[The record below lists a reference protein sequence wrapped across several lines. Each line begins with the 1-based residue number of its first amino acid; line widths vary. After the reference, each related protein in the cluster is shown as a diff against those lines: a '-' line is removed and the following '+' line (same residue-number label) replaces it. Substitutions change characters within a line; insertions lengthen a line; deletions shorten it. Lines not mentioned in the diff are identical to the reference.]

1 MIEISEENLILLCK
15 ELDLP
20 NIFDP
25 HNEYNYWVV
34 KERKERFEEVIKKQ
48 ITLKDIL
55 PKLKQEIIN
64 NNLLLFLDKEGLK
77 KKVKPKG
84 LFENKNVF
92 NTEILKSKILDSRN
106 GWVGYGNDETCFMID
121 DHEMYCYRHNR
132 CRLIDCGGTK
142 RVSFYNNIQIELNI
156 EFYFEMDNFLREIYK
171 KILKKEIL
179 NIIKKELKTISDE
192 LLKIKNK
199 LEESKSYVLLKL
211 DKDNN
216 GKIDIIEDK
225 NEFNLLLKKH
235 QKIVI
240 EKGKEFNQNYTH
252 QFIKVG
258 NYIKK
263 KRSNLQLIFDCIKQV
278 QNQKDLD
285 EYVEILESEIHSYN
299 LLLINSLNLIV
310 SLIEDDQ
317 ITFYDIYEKFDKLNI
332 FNSNWENDMSHKLTN
347 LNKGISEL
355 NSNIKGL
362 MFEIRDMGDKIVNS
376 IDDLSYITEEST
388 RMLDNR
394 LGEIDSSIKTNNL
407 LTLIS
412 TYQTYKINQN
422 TKSLRG

>member
-15 ELDLP
+15 EYDLP

-25 HNEYNYWVV
+25 FNEFNYWVGI
-34 KERKERFEEVIKKQ
+34 KEKFEEKIKKQ
-48 ITLKDIL
+48 ITLKNIL
-55 PKLKQEIIN
+55 SKLKQEIKN
-64 NNLLLFLDKEGLK
+64 NNLPLFVNKEELK

-92 NTEILKSKILDSRN
+92 NTEILNSKILDSRN
-106 GWVGYGNDETCFMID
+106 GWVGYGNNETCFLID
-121 DHEMYCYRHNR
+121 DHEIYCYRHNQP
-132 CRLIDCGGTK
+132 RLIDCGGTK
-142 RVSFYNNIQIELNI
+142 RVSFFNSVLVELNI
-156 EFYFEMDNFLREIYK
+156 EFYYEMDSLLSNIYK
-171 KILKKEIL
+171 EKLKKEIL
-179 NIIKKELKTISDE
+179 NIIKKELKIISDE
-192 LLKIKNK
+192 FLKTKNK
-199 LEESKSYVLLKL
+199 LEESKFSVLLKL

-235 QKIVI
+235 QKVVI

-258 NYIKK
+258 NYIKQ

-332 FNSNWENDMSHKLTN
+332 FNSNWENDMSDKLTN

-362 MFEIRDMGDKIVNS
+362 MFEIRDMGDRIVSS

-394 LGEIDSSIKTNNL
+394 LEEIDSSIKTNNL
-407 LTLIS
+407 LTLIN
-412 TYQTYKINQN
+412 TYQNYKINKN

>member
-1 MIEISEENLILLCK
+1 MIKISEENLILLCK
-15 ELDLP
+15 EYDLP

-25 HNEYNYWVV
+25 SNEFNYWVGIEE
-34 KERKERFEEVIKKQ
+34 KFEEKIKKQ
-48 ITLKDIL
+48 ITLKNIL
-55 PKLKQEIIN
+55 SKLKQEIKN
-64 NNLLLFLDKEGLK
+64 NNLPLFINKEELK

-92 NTEILKSKILDSRN
+92 NTEILNSKILDSRN
-106 GWVGYGNDETCFMID
+106 GWVGYGNDETCFLID
-121 DHEMYCYRHNR
+121 DHEIYCYRHNQP
-132 CRLIDCGGTK
+132 RLIDCGGTK
-142 RVSFYNNIQIELNI
+142 RVFFLNSVLVELNI
-156 EFYFEMDNFLREIYK
+156 EFYYEMDSLLSNIYK
-171 KILKKEIL
+171 EILKKEIL
-179 NIIKKELKTISDE
+179 NIIKKELKIISDE
-192 LLKIKNK
+192 FLKIKNK
-199 LEESKSYVLLKL
+199 LEESKSSVLLKL

-235 QKIVI
+235 QKVVI

-258 NYIKK
+258 NYIKQ

-278 QNQKDLD
+278 QNQKYLD
-285 EYVEILESEIHSYN
+285 EYVQILESEIHSYN

-332 FNSNWENDMSHKLTN
+332 YNSNWENEISQKLTT

-362 MFEIRDMGDKIVNS
+362 MYEIRDMGDRIVSS
-376 IDDLSYITEEST
+376 IDDLSYVTEEST
-388 RMLDNR
+388 KMLDNR

-407 LTLIS
+407 LTLIQ
-412 TYQTYKINQN
+412 TYQTYKINKN